1 MPVVNGVLGRRAIR
15 LNNPNVLKQRF
26 ISALVAVPL
35 VVLVVLKLNLSGF
48 ALIVALTMLLAAWE
62 WSALIPLPNTAARIS
77 YLLVTALVIAVFW
90 VFAQSEL
97 LVNTVLW
104 LALVW
109 WLFVLYWISRPQLGG
124 EATLAHALAKA
135 LMGLGLLVS
144 TWLAL
149 VVLHSRPD
157 QGSHWVL
164 YVLVL
169 VWVADSGAFFA
180 GRRFGRNKLAPRVS
194 PGKTWEG
201 VLGALAACSL
211 FAFGYARFIDLQG
224 STLAGF
230 ILVCLVTVLFSIAG
244 DLLESLLKRQQGV
257 KDSGTL
263 IPGHGGIL
271 DRIDSLLA
279 AAPVFLLGLRWVEL

>member
-1 MPVVNGVLGRRAIR
+1 
-15 LNNPNVLKQRF
+15 VLKQRF
-26 ISALVAVPL
+26 ISALVGVPL
-35 VVLVVLKLNLSGF
+35 VVLVVLKLDLSGF
-48 ALIVALTMLLAAWE
+48 ALVAALAMLLAAWE
-62 WSALIPLPNTAARIS
+62 WGALIPLQHIAMRIA
-77 YLLVTALVIAVFW
+77 YLLLTLSCIAVTW
-90 VFAQSEL
+90 SFAQSDV
-97 LVNTVLW
+97 LVDFVLW
-104 LALVW
+104 SALAW
-109 WLFVLYWISRPQLGG
+109 WLFVLYWITRPALGG
-124 EATLAHALAKA
+124 EATPVHTLAKA
-135 LMGLGLLVS
+135 LLGLGLMIS

-157 QGSHWVL
+157 HGPHWVL

-180 GRRFGRNKLAPRVS
+180 GRQFGRNKLAPRVS

-224 STLAGF
+224 SALAGF
-230 ILVCLVTVLFSIAG
+230 VLVCLVTVLFSIAG